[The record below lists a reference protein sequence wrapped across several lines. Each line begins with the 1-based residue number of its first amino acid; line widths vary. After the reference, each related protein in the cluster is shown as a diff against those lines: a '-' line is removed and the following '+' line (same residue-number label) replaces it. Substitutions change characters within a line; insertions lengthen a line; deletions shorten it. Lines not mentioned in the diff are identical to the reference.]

1 MLSQAFQ
8 TEINLIFQKRFHF
21 PRQEQYEN
29 ENLQTEFLQEQ
40 DYQKKKKVKTKKLQ
54 KNKNV
59 NFGNIRFAYEIQQ
72 CMNNK
77 HIVTKLQLLQEFK
90 VG

>member
-1 MLSQAFQ
+1 MKIYKPNSRKNKI
-8 TEINLIFQKRFHF
+8 TK
-21 PRQEQYEN
+21 
-29 ENLQTEFLQEQ
+29 
-40 DYQKKKKVKTKKLQ
+40 KKKKVKTKKPQ

-59 NFGNIRFAYEIQQ
+59 NFGNIVFAYEIQQ
-72 CMNNK
+72 CLSNK